1 MKFGRQFFDK
11 IELPA
16 LRSHRN
22 LVPNF
27 VFPFP
32 VKTVSFSWEKL
43 FSEKG
48 EGSLESATNRCAL
61 HGCYSNWFRRRNGE
75 RVLSN
80 NRHILLPWASQMG
93 NLSSSTPPSLAQLL
107 MEFQISGNV
116 LKHFPSSCHCRF
128 NDISDCFELTK
139 YFRFEST
146 WRLMDI
152 HMISLHPSNEYSL
165 NYLMSFNEIFW
176 LKFIRALE
184 LRSSHP
190 NKTKFT
196 AFAFQFDWTSEI
208 GPAAG
213 NWIAERSRPKEF
225 FFFFSRPE
233 RMIIFPVQ
241 FWTGPAIVPHHFVL
255 RWTTERKFRLNSMFF
270 FFLGQS
276 IV

>member
-1 MKFGRQFFDK
+1 MCT
-11 IELPA
+11 
-16 LRSHRN
+16 
-22 LVPNF
+22 
-27 VFPFP
+27 FP
-32 VKTVSFSWEKL
+32 VKNFSHSDILAQNFNECVLFLNFNIWIIADLIVKISWNSEDNFLTKLSFLHCVPTEISFRIFFFHFQSKRFPFVEKN

-75 RVLSN
+75 RVLSY

-139 YFRFEST
+139 YFRSEST

-165 NYLMSFNEIFW
+165 NYLMCFN
-176 LKFIRALE
+176 
-184 LRSSHP
+184 
-190 NKTKFT
+190 
-196 AFAFQFDWTSEI
+196 
-208 GPAAG
+208 
-213 NWIAERSRPKEF
+213 
-225 FFFFSRPE
+225 
-233 RMIIFPVQ
+233 
-241 FWTGPAIVPHHFVL
+241 
-255 RWTTERKFRLNSMFF
+255 
-270 FFLGQS
+270 
-276 IV
+276 

>member
-27 VFPFP
+27 FFHFQSKRFPFL
-32 VKTVSFSWEKL
+32 EKN

-75 RVLSN
+75 RVLSY

-139 YFRFEST
+139 YFRSEST

-225 FFFFSRPE
+225 FFFFHDQNE
-233 RMIIFPVQ
+233 
-241 FWTGPAIVPHHFVL
+241 WL
-255 RWTTERKFRLNSMFF
+255 
-270 FFLGQS
+270 FFLFNSERVRLLCRIILFFCEPLSENSVWIQRFFS
-276 IV
+276 F